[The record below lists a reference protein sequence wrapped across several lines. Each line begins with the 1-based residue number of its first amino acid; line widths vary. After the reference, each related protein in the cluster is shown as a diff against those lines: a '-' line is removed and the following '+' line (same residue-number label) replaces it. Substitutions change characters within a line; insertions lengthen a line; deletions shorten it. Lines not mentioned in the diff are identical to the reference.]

1 MSVDVKTLQGNWNY
15 PTAVRFG
22 VGRAVEIGAACKE
35 LGMTNPLLVTDPGL
49 ASLPMI
55 TDAVKSCVA
64 AGLKCAVFSEIKPNP
79 IGENVDAGVVVYRE
93 GAHDGVI
100 AFGGGSGLDAAKA
113 IALVSGQ
120 TRPVF
125 DFEDAGD
132 NWLRVNPEGVA
143 PIVAVPTT
151 SGTGSEVG
159 RASVITD
166 NANHV
171 KKIIFH
177 PKMMPSIVI
186 ADPALTVGLPA
197 HITAATGMDA
207 LSHNLEAFCSPFFHP
222 MAEGIAVEGIRLV
235 KEYLPTAVADG
246 SDLVARSQ
254 MMVAS
259 TMGATAFQRGLGG
272 MHALAHPLGALYDAH
287 HGMLNAILMPYIL
300 IRNKSVIEGRM
311 ARLAAYL
318 SLEEASFDGVLNW
331 ILDLRQKLNIPN
343 DLDVLNIDDEK
354 AELVGQMAVVD
365 PSAGGNPI
373 SLNAADYTEVF
384 LNAVKGDLG

>member
-1 MSVDVKTLQGNWNY
+1 MSVTIDQLSGNWNY

-22 VGRAVEIGAACKE
+22 VGRASEIGAACKE
-35 LGMTNPLLVTDPGL
+35 LGMSNPLLVTDPGL

-55 TDAVKSCVA
+55 ANAVASCEA
-64 AGLKCAVFSEIKPNP
+64 AGLKCAVFSNIKPNP
-79 IGENVDAGVVVYRE
+79 VGQNVEDGVTVYRE
-93 GAHDGVI
+93 NGHDGVI

-113 IALVSGQ
+113 IALMAGQSG
-120 TRPVF
+120 TVF
-125 DFEDAGD
+125 DYEDAGD
-132 NWLRVNPEGVA
+132 NWTKVDPAGVA

-166 NANHV
+166 AANHV

-177 PKMMPSIVI
+177 PTMMPSIVV
-186 ADPALTVGLPA
+186 ADPELTVGLPA

-207 LSHNLEAFCSPFFHP
+207 LSHNLEAYCSPFYHP

-235 KEYLPTAVADG
+235 QNYLPTAVSDG
-246 SDLVARSQ
+246 KDLIARSQ

-287 HGMLNAILMPYIL
+287 HGLLNAILMPYVL
-300 IRNKSVIEGRM
+300 IRNRSAIEDRMGR
-311 ARLAAYL
+311 LSAYM
-318 SLEEASFDGVLNW
+318 SLEDASFDGFLKWV
-331 ILDLRQKLNIPN
+331 LDLRQQLNIPN
-343 DLDVLNIDDEK
+343 DLGALNIDDEK
-354 AELVGQMAVVD
+354 AELVGQMAEVD

-373 SLNAADYTEVF
+373 SLSAADYTDVF
-384 LNAVKGDLG
+384 LKAVKGDLG